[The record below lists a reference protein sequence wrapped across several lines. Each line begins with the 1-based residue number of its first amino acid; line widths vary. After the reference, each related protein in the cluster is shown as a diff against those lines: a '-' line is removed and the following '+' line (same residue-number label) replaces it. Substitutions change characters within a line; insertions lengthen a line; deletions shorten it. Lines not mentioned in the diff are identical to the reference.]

1 MPHPLPVVAVTATT
15 ELIRGLPRVRLNQRY
30 TDALQ
35 RAGLI
40 PVVVPPLAP
49 DAAHA
54 LLRRVDGL
62 VLTGGEDVDPALFGA
77 APHPRADPPHPE
89 RDRSEIALTVAA
101 HAQRLPTLAICRGL
115 QLVNVAFG
123 GSLIQDIPAQRPHAL
138 PHARDE
144 DRGARVHG
152 VTIDDGTRLAGALG
166 ATRLTVNS
174 LHHQALDRIGRGLRV
189 AARADD
195 GIIEAAEWAGDEWWM
210 VGVQWH
216 PEELDQTPEA
226 WDRTLFGAFARAVT
240 ASNAS
245 AFRPAPVA

>member
-1 MPHPLPVVAVTATT
+1 MPHSMPVVAVAATT

-77 APHPRADPPHPE
+77 ATHPRADPPHPE
-89 RDRSEIALTVAA
+89 RDRSEIALTLAA
-101 HAQRLPTLAICRGL
+101 HAQRLPTLAICRGV

-123 GSLIQDIPAQRPHAL
+123 GSLIQDLPTQRPDAL

-144 DRGARVHG
+144 DRGARVHAM
-152 VTIDDGTRLAGALG
+152 TIDDGTRLARALG
-166 ATRLTVNS
+166 VTRLTVNS

-210 VGVQWH
+210 LGVQWH
-216 PEELDQTPEA
+216 PEELDQTPE
-226 WDRTLFGAFARAVT
+226 
-240 ASNAS
+240 
-245 AFRPAPVA
+245 